1 MKKFLFLGILAA
13 AFAVTSCDEI
23 EEAIDDFQKD
33 QAPTYVESKDGLTIN
48 VSYAKNGV
56 GAETEAKFAIHKSG
70 DRHVVSDTICTSFIM
85 KQHYAL
91 ESVASQIYEELK
103 EDSSEEV
110 TISYDGKK
118 TITTDMKTYV
128 NYEKPIVV
136 IVLNEVLA
144 TYQQAYKQQQ

>member
-1 MKKFLFLGILAA
+1 
-13 AFAVTSCDEI
+13 
-23 EEAIDDFQKD
+23 
-33 QAPTYVESKDGLTIN
+33 
-48 VSYAKNGV
+48 
-56 GAETEAKFAIHKSG
+56 
-70 DRHVVSDTICTSFIM
+70 M